1 MANELDT
8 LVDNV
13 ASLLE
18 EITQYKQVHKHE
30 PDVIPTSCEV
40 AVIQD
45 AGSHGQYGVSVHEEV
60 HTLRLRTY
68 ILVGI
73 DIAYPEELM
82 RQLLNLQCDK
92 FNLHVT
98 LDGAATT
105 STLTRYLTGYLN
117 IGGVLC
123 RIMDTF
129 LEARIL
135 VQTDYA

>member
-30 PDVIPTSCEV
+30 PDVISTSCE
-40 AVIQD
+40 ASVIVDVGTQGQ
-45 AGSHGQYGVSVHEEV
+45 AGTQRHDEV

-68 ILVGI
+68 IPVGA
-73 DIAYPEELM
+73 DIEYPEQLL
-82 RQLLNLQCDK
+82 RQLFNLQCDK
-92 FNLHVT
+92 FNVHVS
-98 LDGAATT
+98 LDDAAVV
-105 STLTRYLTGYLN
+105 SQLTGYMTGYLVVAG
-117 IGGVLC
+117 ILC

-129 LEARIL
+129 LEARIR
-135 VQTDYA
+135 VATTYA